1 MEPILKINNLKK
13 TFDGV
18 EVLKDVSLEVYKG
31 QVISI
36 IGSSGS
42 GKSTFLRCINLLV
55 NPDGGQIYFHN
66 ENILK
71 NFKHINK
78 LRMNVGMVFQSFN
91 LFNNMSVLKN
101 CMIGPIKVKKENKEV
116 VQKRALELLSLVGMK
131 EFANANVS
139 ILSGGQKQRVAI
151 ARCLTMNPE
160 VILFDEPTS
169 ALDPEMVGEVLEVIK
184 KLAKVGVTMV
194 IVTHEMKFAYDVSSK
209 VVFMDNGYVVEE
221 GTPQQIFENPQKPRT
236 KEFLK
241 RYIEKIE

>member
-209 VVFMDNGYVVEE
+209 VVFMDNGYIVEE
-221 GTPQQIFENPQKPRT
+221 GTPQQIFENPQKSRT